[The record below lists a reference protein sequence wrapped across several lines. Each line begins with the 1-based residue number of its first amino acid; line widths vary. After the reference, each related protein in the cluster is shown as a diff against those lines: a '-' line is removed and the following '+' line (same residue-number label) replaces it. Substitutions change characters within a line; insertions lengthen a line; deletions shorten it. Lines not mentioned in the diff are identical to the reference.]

1 MKSKSKH
8 TIKANRNKQLTRLI
22 VERKGAGSLHFSAGK
37 ESQTQSCQQMD
48 THQDIKQKKDATSV
62 ICDAEGDTNHPN
74 REEGRR
80 RDDGRCCGDGGVVW
94 IVAASLQK
102 VQRVPGCLAMCS
114 YLHGAE
120 EGTNEPIG
128 EEEAPR

>member
-1 MKSKSKH
+1 
-8 TIKANRNKQLTRLI
+8 
-22 VERKGAGSLHFSAGK
+22 
-37 ESQTQSCQQMD
+37 MD
-48 THQDIKQKKDATSV
+48 THKDIKQKKDTTSV

-80 RDDGRCCGDGGVVW
+80 CDDGRCCGDGQVLL

-102 VQRVPGCLAMCS
+102 VQRVPGCLATRS
-114 YLHGAE
+114 YLQGAE